1 MSVSAMYNGI
11 EEGLLD
17 ISAEQESTVE
27 TMLNDNEINGISLDE
42 SAAAVEMD
50 LVVQGWTT
58 KATNLMQPATA
69 DKSIKQ
75 MVQQKTG

>member
-1 MSVSAMYNGI
+1 
-11 EEGLLD
+11 
-17 ISAEQESTVE
+17 
-27 TMLNDNEINGISLDE
+27 
-42 SAAAVEMD
+42 MD